1 MHLTPKIRDYI
12 KLVAT
17 SKYLSLVENGD
28 IPLLPTRQR
37 QAFVEQ
43 LVKMAIFA
51 IDATPNEKK
60 NLTREYERRIKR
72 YFASRSN
79 ILRLY
84 RQFEVNQAIKDGRL
98 SPERLVDNF
107 LNGTKVTYA
116 QRSELSSYAQRV
128 IVASMEKRRSLDQIV
143 RNVNARLKSAPPYL
157 KIVEKKEASLV

>member
-1 MHLTPKIRDYI
+1 M
-12 KLVAT
+12 
-17 SKYLSLVENGD
+17 
-28 IPLLPTRQR
+28 
-37 QAFVEQ
+37 
-43 LVKMAIFA
+43 
-51 IDATPNEKK
+51 
-60 NLTREYERRIKR
+60 
-72 YFASRSN
+72 
-79 ILRLY
+79 RLY